1 MLNLFTLQVF
11 ETIFETRSENK
22 LSSMAKSLYINC
34 LYGHFKSKEPTDKNS
49 IAFDIF
55 LSDLKNYSKWQKYF
69 QELHKA
75 KLINIQEDRI
85 NFINHWGQFIER
97 EKLTKPISVRKDAKY
112 YRENLQ
118 NNKSLIDLISMKHS
132 LNDQHIINFID
143 LFVKE
148 QQAVLNKY
156 NNESEISKHFMN
168 WCNTQVK
175 KSKPVSEKV
184 KSKAKILG
192 QK

>member
-34 LYGHFKSKEPTDKNS
+34 LYGYFKSKEATDKNS
-49 IAFDIF
+49 MAFDIF

-75 KLINIQEDRI
+75 KLIKIESDRI

-97 EKLTKPISVRKDAKY
+97 EKFIQPNTLRKNAKSF
-112 YRENLQ
+112 REALKKNQ
-118 NNKSLIDLISMKHS
+118 SLIDLIAMKQS
-132 LNDQHIINFID
+132 LNEEQINKYIE

-148 QQAVLNKY
+148 QEAVLKKY
-156 NNESEISKHFMN
+156 DNETEISKHFMN
-168 WCNTQVK
+168 WVNTQVK

-192 QK
+192 QN

>member
-34 LYGHFKSKEPTDKNS
+34 LYGYFKGKEATDKNS
-49 IAFDIF
+49 MAFDIF

-75 KLINIQEDRI
+75 KLINIQTDRI
-85 NFINHWGQFIER
+85 TFINHWGQFIER
-97 EKLTKPISVRKDAKY
+97 EKLTKPISDRKDANY

-118 NNKSLIDLISMKHS
+118 KNKTLIDLIAMKQS
-132 LNDQHIINFID
+132 LNENQINIFID

-148 QQAVLNKY
+148 QEAVLNKY

-175 KSKPVSEKV
+175 KSRPVSEKV

-192 QK
+192 QN

>member
-34 LYGHFKSKEPTDKNS
+34 LYGYFKGKEATDKNS
-49 IAFDIF
+49 MAFDIF

-75 KLINIQEDRI
+75 KLINIQTDRI

-97 EKLTKPISVRKDAKY
+97 EKLTKPITSKKDANS

-118 NNKSLIDLISMKHS
+118 NNKTLIDLIAMKQS
-132 LNDQHIINFID
+132 LNETQINNFID

-148 QQAVLNKY
+148 QEAVLNKY

-175 KSKPVSEKV
+175 KSRPVSEKV

-192 QK
+192 QN